1 MSPEPSH
8 QTVRLSRGRHRSP
21 SAGVCVMELASMLGG
36 EPFSDRSRSV
46 SPVIGA
52 FLRTY
57 NDGVDDLRRQDLY
70 RVAAE
75 VVGTAEGREAE
86 RRRAAL
92 CLAFAREHGLAA
104 PRGRGAMAMATPEA
118 AGTHAA
124 RAALAAE
131 DGHTAA
137 LAFVERLV
145 AVRGPTAWRPRP
157 LRRFVRWTT
166 AGVGAAATPRLPDV
180 PGERR
185 RVRAAAGERERVSAA
200 PGERERE
207 RVPVG

>member
-57 NDGVDDLRRQDLY
+57 NDGIDDERRQDLY
-70 RVAAE
+70 RVAAD

-86 RRRAAL
+86 RRRAAM
-92 CLAFAREHGLAA
+92 CLAFAREHGLLA

-124 RAALAAE
+124 RAALLTVH
-131 DGHTAA
+131 DGHAAA
-137 LAFVERLV
+137 LAFVERLI

-157 LRRFVRWTT
+157 LRRLVRWTT
-166 AGVGAAATPRLPDV
+166 HGVGAAATPRLPDV
-180 PGERR
+180 PGER
-185 RVRAAAGERERVSAA
+185 ER
-200 PGERERE
+200 P